1 MIDVTWRTRGFQGC
15 EGERGKGRAVNPLR
29 NMEKGLGRWRDSGG

>member
-1 MIDVTWRTRGFQGC
+1 MSHGAREDSKDARVK
-15 EGERGKGRAVNPLR
+15 EGGEGGRAVNPLR